1 MSSTTDNA
9 SSIAIVLLTFNRVEL
24 LRQCVGN
31 VLSRTSAA
39 TSEIVIWDNGSDDG
53 TDDFLAGL
61 SDPRVRVV
69 RSRSNVG
76 MVAYGRAFALTSS
89 PYLVQLDDD
98 VVDAPDHWDATL
110 LEAFEKLQ
118 GIGYLAADVEDEPMD
133 RLSHERHR
141 VHRYDDAVVNGLRI
155 LKGPTGGWCTIT
167 SRRIYDEVGGLPT
180 RSRRTYFSTDTVYVH
195 RLRDHGYE
203 VAILPSLRV
212 THRGDRLGDRPA
224 PAKEQ
229 FFRRE
234 ERIDRLKDAAKRML
248 LLIPGMRSANARR
261 GWFRKPGRRA

>member
-1 MSSTTDNA
+1 MGSTADNT
-9 SSIAIVLLTFNRVEL
+9 SSIAIVMLTFNRLEL
-24 LRQCVGN
+24 LRRCVTN

-39 TSEIVIWDNGSDDG
+39 TAEILIWDNGSDDG
-53 TDDFLAGL
+53 TDAFLGTL
-61 SDPRVRVV
+61 SDPRLRVV
-69 RSRSNVG
+69 SSASNVG
-76 MVAYGRAFALTSS
+76 MVAYGRAFAMTTS

-98 VVDAPDHWDATL
+98 VVEAPEHWDATL
-110 LEAFEKLQ
+110 LAAFERLD
-118 GIGYLAADVEDEPMD
+118 GIGYLAADVEDDPED

-141 VHRYDDAVVNGLRI
+141 VHRYHDVVVNGLRI

-180 RSRRTYFSTDTVYVH
+180 RSRRTYFSTDTIYVH
-195 RLRDHGYE
+195 SLREHGYE

-234 ERIDRLKDAAKRML
+234 ERIDRVKDAVKKVL
-248 LLIPGMRSANARR
+248 LLIPGVRTANARR
-261 GWFRKPGRRA
+261 GWFHEPGRRA